1 MLIIHLNLYVTPVTQ
16 HMNFCNL
23 YFVFSGVYAEML
35 KNKPEFV
42 LLVKHRAN
50 K

>member
-1 MLIIHLNLYVTPVTQ
+1 MNLYVTLATQ

-23 YFVFSGVYAEML
+23 YFLFLGVYAEML

-42 LLVKHRAN
+42 LLVKHKAN
-50 K
+50 R